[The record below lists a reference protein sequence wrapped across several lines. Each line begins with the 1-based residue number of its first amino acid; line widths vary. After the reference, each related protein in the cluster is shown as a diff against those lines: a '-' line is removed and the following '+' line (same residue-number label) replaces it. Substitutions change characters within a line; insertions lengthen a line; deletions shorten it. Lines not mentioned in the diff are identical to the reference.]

1 MFVKGE
7 NGFPLQITYFP
18 VGSPVS
24 LSHGSQVAFHSIKML
39 TFFAKVQV
47 EDVVTHHFSTLKIR
61 GYLLSYNINNGLFCS
76 GKDTFAE
83 WLIGAEPTSLLGD

>member
-1 MFVKGE
+1 MLKNKTIHRIFVKGE

-18 VGSPVS
+18 VDSPVS

-47 EDVVTHHFSTLKIR
+47 EGCCH
-61 GYLLSYNINNGLFCS
+61 
-76 GKDTFAE
+76 
-83 WLIGAEPTSLLGD
+83 TSLLHIENKRLSPLL